1 VGRRAGDFRGPQ
13 RHRRRDAGR
22 HPYHP
27 RGDRLATAHPAKFPE
42 AVERATG
49 IRPALPAHLADLYER
64 PESCHTLPNDIGA
77 VREHIRARAG
87 KVAA

>member
-1 VGRRAGDFRGPQ
+1 MLVDPHTAIGIV
-13 RHRRRDAGR
+13 AGR
-22 HPYHP
+22 AARREEGIPLVA
-27 RGDRLATAHPAKFPE
+27 LATAHPAKFPE

-87 KVAA
+87 KVSA